1 MRHAIEQIA
10 RENNAKMEATFTRM
24 RYDELT
30 EYERGELFGRYEQLL
45 IMNGKLKE
53 AIDNAAGRLRYKS
66 GPIDRAAKIIPK

>member
-10 RENNAKMEATFTRM
+10 RENLAKMEATFTRM

-45 IMNGKLKE
+45 LMNIKLKE
-53 AIDNAAGRLRYKS
+53 AIDNSSARIRYL
-66 GPIDRAAKIIPK
+66 GPPIDRPLKINK

>member
-10 RENNAKMEATFTRM
+10 RENLAKMEATFTRM

-45 IMNGKLKE
+45 IMNSKLNE
-53 AIDNAAGRLRYKS
+53 ALDSSPKS
-66 GPIDRAAKIIPK
+66 IYHQGS